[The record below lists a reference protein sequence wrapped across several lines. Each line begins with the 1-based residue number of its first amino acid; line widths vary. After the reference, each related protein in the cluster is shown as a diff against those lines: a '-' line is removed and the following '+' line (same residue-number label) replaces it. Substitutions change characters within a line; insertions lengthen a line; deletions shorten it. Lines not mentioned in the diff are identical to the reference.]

1 MRFETPPGQ
10 QMQIDFGEKRIEIGG
25 AKVRVYIFVATLG
38 YSRRT
43 YAAAFLHE
51 RQSAWF
57 DGMEAAFR
65 HFGGVTGEVLL
76 DNAAALVTRH
86 DAVTREVVFNDRLHA
101 FSRAIGASV
110 PVLVHHTGRAPR
122 ARTSAASGM

>member
-43 YAAAFLHE
+43 YAAA
-51 RQSAWF
+51 
-57 DGMEAAFR
+57 
-65 HFGGVTGEVLL
+65 VLL

>member
-1 MRFETPPGQ
+1 MLRLKKLGWGTR
-10 QMQIDFGEKRIEIGG
+10 RIAAELG
-25 AKVRVYIFVATLG
+25 LG

-43 YAAAFLHE
+43 YATAFLHD

-65 HFGGVTGEVLL
+65 HFGGVTSEVLL

-101 FSRAIGASV
+101 FSRYWDF
-110 PVLVHHTGRAPR
+110 RPR
-122 ARTSAASGM
+122 A